1 MHNLFLGELRHHC
14 RDVWGINVKDKSSDS
29 PKMLP
34 HTPDEQREW
43 LRKVVPY
50 IRDGS
55 HSRLSRVRKGY
66 IVAVAELNGAVPLS
80 ATFVKKAYIQVP
92 PVLAEATKDFRLVR
106 DEYDISRFSVLDQA
120 TVTRLREDINATT
133 FPSWMERPPRNFG
146 SPSHG
151 KLKADLWRTVCTVSM
166 VLTLVPL
173 WGTTRASVRQKVLL
187 DNFVHLVCA
196 TDLATRRSTNQAR
209 IDKFDEHMREY
220 LRSLRDLPDHQFV
233 PNHHLSL
240 HLKEC
245 LELFGPVHTWWA
257 FPFEHF
263 NGILQRLNTNSK
275 SDEMPLTFMQY
286 FYLGT
291 NIRSLMEDTGWP
303 DLAPFRAMRAAYED
317 AIRDTVRGTRLADFY
332 AQHSRDSDEA
342 IAPQLP
348 THQLDEHRL
357 ETMPRDHYQSLFE
370 HIVSLDGPIFA
381 PMLADVEDR
390 RPRLPDTAQ
399 YLTAIQHQGLTYS
412 TCKSAYGNSLV
423 LFRSP
428 DRQDHHAAGRIC
440 DILLHGRDT
449 GANTTVDAFVVLE
462 EFVPLSSEHAA
473 ADPFHQY
480 PDLETR
486 LFYNCVESSCRIVPL
501 NDIVC
506 HFASLLYTP
515 ETIKEECVVV
525 RSLDRYRG
533 IVSVRLN

>member
-66 IVAVAELNGAVPLS
+66 IVAVAELNGARR
-80 ATFVKKAYIQVP
+80 AHRDTEIQVP

-151 KLKADLWRTVCTVSM
+151 KLKADLWRTS
-166 VLTLVPL
+166 
-173 WGTTRASVRQKVLL
+173 QY
-187 DNFVHLVCA
+187 
-196 TDLATRRSTNQAR
+196 LATRRSTNQAR

-515 ETIKEECVVV
+515 ETIKEECVV
-525 RSLDRYRG
+525 
-533 IVSVRLN
+533 N